1 MNDSITS
8 YSICFL
14 CRFKY
19 ADSGSIFSAVTVKLL
34 LVCPLYEI
42 IDAGKGQL
50 RISALEEK

>member
-8 YSICFL
+8 YSRCFL

-19 ADSGSIFSAVTVKLL
+19 VDSGSIFLAVTVKLL
-34 LVCPLYEI
+34 LVCPLCEI
-42 IDAGKGQL
+42 MDFGKGQL